1 MDIFAVAATDVNKFK
16 GTHIQH
22 QLAVVLQVVREVRL
36 QRKQFFFEGV
46 LCALAILL
54 LNGLFPVAH
63 ILPLLELHE
72 KRQLL
77 DAVVTVTLDQP
88 LTQGDKLNGCVLL
101 VKGQALSREG
111 VVFLLLVTIIV
122 SNNAKVIWV

>member
-1 MDIFAVAATDVNKFK
+1 MDIFAVTAADVHKFQ
-16 GTHIQH
+16 GTHIHH
-22 QLAVVLQVVREVRL
+22 QLAVILQVVREVRL
-36 QRKQFFFEGV
+36 QRKQFFFERV

-54 LNGLFPVAH
+54 LNGLLPVAH

-88 LTQGDKLNGCVLL
+88 LT
-101 VKGQALSREG
+101 
-111 VVFLLLVTIIV
+111 
-122 SNNAKVIWV
+122 